1 MNHKIYPFKLLAAYE
16 RKDDPFY
23 FGRERERNELYQ
35 KTFETDLIVIYGL
48 SGVGKTSLIQCGLA
62 SKFKQHDWLD
72 IYIRRGSYIN
82 DSLIEAL
89 NKQIKNESDEEQIH
103 TYKDTND
110 VEELIRRLYNL
121 CYTPIYLIFDQFE
134 ELYISGKK
142 IEAEIFYAT
151 IRKILSL
158 NQPVKIIISIR
169 QEYFGHLYYFEK
181 EIPQLLS
188 HKYWVQPKPLK
199 EEDLRKEKFIID
211 EIFKGVIAKKSE
223 SNVHIENE
231 SALSESIKKLFE
243 VNNPEETID
252 LPSLQILFHEFRL
265 FINRSNGRNFDSDE
279 VTVFSADKFEV
290 FLNEK
295 KNKNAKDILDVK
307 DIVWEYLESLIDDK
321 LKGAK
326 SEGKKVEP
334 NIVWWFLLELITVSG
349 TKKSMSV
356 TDLKKNLEGYDNSVS
371 EIDDITKIFGKNDE
385 ENANTLLNSVTQG
398 DEILWELRH
407 DALAKCIREKLD
419 PEIRLRYLIK
429 EKVNLN
435 SSQIEEI
442 KDKKD
447 KKKRLLLS
455 KNEEEWVKKC
465 ERRIKI
471 QKWGYRIG
479 FAVILCLLIVA
490 VYGWLEANKARDLAK
505 NNEKNAAVELYKR
518 YQSELKDLE
527 KRVMIIKEAE
537 LDPQVIDKE
546 KNIIENEI
554 SKIKDKIPDI
564 EQIIE
569 KKEVIK

>member
-1 MNHKIYPFKLLAAYE
+1 MKKYPFKHLAAYE
-16 RKDDPFY
+16 REDKAFY
-23 FGRERERNELYQ
+23 KGRDEEINELYQ
-35 KTFETDLIVIYGL
+35 MTFKTDLLLVFGA
-48 SGVGKTSLIQCGLA
+48 SGVGKTSLILCGLA
-62 SKFKQHDWLD
+62 NKFESYEWLN
-72 IYIRRGSYIN
+72 ISVRRGNNIN
-82 DSLIEAL
+82 ESLTDAL
-89 NKQIKNESDEEQIH
+89 NDQIKPKKANGIAEQIRMLRQRCFCP
-103 TYKDTND
+103 
-110 VEELIRRLYNL
+110 V
-121 CYTPIYLIFDQFE
+121 YLIFDQFE
-134 ELYISGKK
+134 ELYISGGAQEQKD
-142 IEAEIFYAT
+142 FYDT
-151 IRKILSL
+151 VREILSL

-169 QEYFGHLYYFEK
+169 EEYFSHLYEFEK
-181 EIPQLLS
+181 VIPQLFS
-188 HKYWVQPKPLK
+188 HKCRIKPKSVKLDESGK
-199 EEDLRKEKFIID
+199 NIINEILQGVAENED
-211 EIFKGVIAKKSE
+211 E
-223 SNVHIENE
+223 SNVRIENADE
-231 SALSESIKKLFE
+231 LAKAVKSLFE
-243 VNNPEETID
+243 DGTEEAEKKVKRKDEWID
-252 LPSLQILFHEFRL
+252 LPSLQLLFREFYS
-265 FINRSNGRNFDSDE
+265 FQSEGRPFDSE
-279 VTVFSADKFEV
+279 IVTSFSAFDFKKFS
-290 FLNEK
+290 EK
-295 KNKNAKDILDVK
+295 IDIRNVK
-307 DIVWEYLESLIDDK
+307 DIVWEYLENLIDDK